1 MTTRNRKIA
10 PDTLLDALTAELI
23 GMTDEEVLAGEDPA
37 LALAQGRSLLAKAV
51 ADAGKRRLVSAKAA
65 VAERRRAPQPALPT
79 ATATAFQAREFLR
92 SAQNDPRFTM
102 AARQLSEM
110 SDEDVLRAYNQ
121 LLRLMERD
129 APGDS
134 GQ

>member
-1 MTTRNRKIA
+1 MTNHRKVA
-10 PDTLLDALTAELI
+10 PDTLLEALTDELI
-23 GMTDEEVLAGEDPA
+23 GMTDEQVLAGEDPA
-37 LALAQGRSLLAKAV
+37 LVLAQGRELLAKAV
-51 ADAGKRRLVSAKAA
+51 ADAGKRRLAAAKTA
-65 VAERRRAPQPALPT
+65 VAARRRSPPPEPLA
-79 ATATAFQAREFLR
+79 ATATALQAREFLR

-121 LLRLMERD
+121 LLHLMDSD

-134 GQ
+134 GK